1 MKKRTTLILAIII
14 LIGAIAFGIVGFIQW
29 NAMPKT
35 TEITSYGM
43 MPFHVSSFGYGTAY
57 NSEDDKNSDTVL
69 LQYVEYRNEDGR
81 FSFIQEVSNEEYMDL
96 QIARENQA
104 ELRTVRRYVYT
115 YLLNGELQVI
125 IQEQELSD
133 NQLREIIGN
142 TNRASMLQYLLFAG
156 LLLITGVYF
165 LVTSIKKSK
174 VPNKSSLLSDDE
186 ENSTETKARSVK

>member
-1 MKKRTTLILAIII
+1 MKKQTLLILTVI
-14 LIGAIAFGIVGFIQW
+14 LLLGAIAFGTVGYLQW
-29 NAMPKT
+29 KSMPKT
-35 TEITSYGM
+35 TEITDYGM
-43 MPFHVSSFGYGTAY
+43 MPFFVSSFGYGTAY
-57 NSEDDKNSDTVL
+57 NSENDKNSDTVT

-81 FSFIQEVSNEEYMDL
+81 FSFIKEVSNDEYMDL

-104 ELRTVRRYVYT
+104 EHRAVQRYVYT

-165 LVTSIKKSK
+165 LVTALKRPNTAKSMTAK
-174 VPNKSSLLSDDE
+174 PDR
-186 ENSTETKARSVK
+186 KAERE

>member
-1 MKKRTTLILAIII
+1 MKKRTTLILAII
-14 LIGAIAFGIVGFIQW
+14 LLLGAIAFGIVGFIQW
-29 NAMPKT
+29 NALPKT

-43 MPFHVSSFGYGTAY
+43 MPFHVSNFGYGTAY

-156 LLLITGVYF
+156 LLLIIGIYF
-165 LVTSIKKSK
+165 LVTSLKRKK
-174 VPNKSSLLSDDE
+174 VPIKNDLLSEDDKDIIV
-186 ENSTETKARSVK
+186 NRPRSEK